1 MMPVA
6 IEQRR
11 VRGNYELFGLL
22 GILAAVFRGPKKGI
36 SGLR

>member
-11 VRGNYELFGLL
+11 VRGNCELFGL
-22 GILAAVFRGPKKGI
+22 GILQLFFRGQ
-36 SGLR
+36 